1 MENEGR
7 NENSHPGIDEKH
19 TEEEIKEEEMKDEEM
34 SEEDDEEDDEE
45 EDDDKED
52 NEEDDEQE
60 KTLTAAQYLALLR
73 DTEVSLF
80 KATFSHEKVSKILS
94 YGGTY

>member
-1 MENEGR
+1 MENERR

-19 TEEEIKEEEMKDEEM
+19 TEEEIKEEEMKDEDM
-34 SEEDDEEDDEE
+34 SEEDDEEDDE
-45 EDDDKED
+45 
-52 NEEDDEQE
+52 EEDDEQE